1 MKNTL
6 IATLAC
12 LGLAACAQTPTSG
25 NAVLD
30 AKCAFAAAQA
40 VPSAGFPII
49 ENNRRAQL
57 QGLCEQAGGAEG
69 LLTPGVEVPTSS
81 PAPVVMPQTTFV
93 FRH

>member
-6 IATLAC
+6 IAAIAC
-12 LGLAACAQTPTSG
+12 VGLAACVEAPTSG
-25 NAVLD
+25 NAVVD

-49 ENNRRAQL
+49 EHNRRAEL
-57 QGLCEQAGGAEG
+57 QGMCEKAGGAEG

-81 PAPVVMPQTTFV
+81 PAPVVVPQTTFV
-93 FRH
+93 FRR